1 MIRHVGKQTAIQT
14 AESMLAH
21 SHHARTDWLT
31 KFLVLRC
38 DNSCH
43 KELILVITCFVYTNK
58 FKK

>member
-1 MIRHVGKQTAIQT
+1 MMLHVGKQTGIQT

-21 SHHARTDWLT
+21 SHHARMDWLT

-43 KELILVITCFVYTNK
+43 KELMFVITCFVYTSK
-58 FKK
+58 LKK